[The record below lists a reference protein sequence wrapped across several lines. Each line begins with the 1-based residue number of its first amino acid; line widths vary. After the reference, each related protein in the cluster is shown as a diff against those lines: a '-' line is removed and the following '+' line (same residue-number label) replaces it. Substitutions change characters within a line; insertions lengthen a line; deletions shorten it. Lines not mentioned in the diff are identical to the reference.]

1 MTIEEAQAEILTLR
15 EQNAELTNER
25 DTLLQNNE
33 KLTGELS
40 SVRELNQK
48 YFNKLSAQFF
58 PQDDEKGDEDEEVVS
73 CEEFAKTLKII

>member
-1 MTIEEAQAEILTLR
+1 MTLEEAQAQIVQLQEDIT
-15 EQNAELTNER
+15 AITNER

-33 KLTGELS
+33 TLTGELN

-48 YFNKLSAQFF
+48 YFNKLTAHYF
-58 PQDDEKGDEDEEVVS
+58 PEDDKKDDEDEKVVS